1 MKLDYGTQLS
11 PYPIALSIG
20 SIRKPKLKDIS
31 DSAKG
36 MSFDKFNYYLVFIKM
51 TPEKFYTEIQGQK
64 DYWNFLPEE
73 HIQNITLFDVIL
85 KEESLQKLYVD
96 ILNFFFLETVIFE
109 QGMFILLKSQFDT
122 TKKIRKED
130 ITGIIKKDLFFKI
143 LDIIQQ
149 ICCVKDFEEDIS
161 KEPFKNNI
169 AKKLF
174 MKIRKAKK
182 EEKAKRKLDINLTMP
197 NIISSLANKHPSLN
211 CVNIWDITVFQL
223 YDSFEKIRIN
233 TIFDIDSRRISIWGD
248 KNKSFDPNLWYKNN
262 YDKKGQSF

>member
-31 DSAKG
+31 DTRKG

-51 TPEKFYTEIQGQK
+51 TPEKFYTEIQGRK
-64 DYWNFLPEE
+64 DYWDFLPDEQKNK
-73 HIQNITLFDVIL
+73 ISLFDIIL
-85 KEESLQKLYVD
+85 KEESLQELYLD
-96 ILNFFFLETVIFE
+96 IFNFFFVETVIFE
-109 QGMFILLKSQFDT
+109 QDMFILLKPHVDIT
-122 TKKIRKED
+122 EKIKKED
-130 ITGIIKKDLFFKI
+130 VAGVIKKDLFFNI

-161 KEPFKNNI
+161 KESFKNNI

-197 NIISSLANKHPSLN
+197 NIISSIANKHPSLN
-211 CVNIWDITVFQL
+211 YVNIWDITVFQL

-262 YDKKGQSF
+262 YDKKGQSI